1 MRGLFICLV
10 IVLLLGSCVPLKDD
24 ISINPLTIIKHFT
37 KKKMTAIYGFGMLLM
52 SIIAIAIILA
62 IGYFVIN
69 IVINK

>member
-1 MRGLFICLV
+1 
-10 IVLLLGSCVPLKDD
+10 
-24 ISINPLTIIKHFT
+24 
-37 KKKMTAIYGFGMLLM
+37 MTAIYGFGMLLM